1 MAAILAH
8 MQLVRDLVKE
18 NPKLFSKSDLRY
30 LIQGAT
36 YPDIYYI
43 TGLRSITKKPNVS
56 KYLHETVD
64 DDYSFGKIML
74 EKAKNKQERLFALG
88 FISHFILDKHI
99 HNYINSTELE
109 HSVKHLVSE
118 YYLDTKFKNQKIP
131 IPRYPLKLI
140 KACFKESNPKE
151 YEKFKKRIKLSV
163 NSILF
168 YQFVNRFLINKIIN
182 ARYKKEKYKK
192 RLSLLDIPFKL
203 ARLSK
208 YQKHGY
214 DYKALLNPD
223 ISIKKEHTEKMYS
236 LFYKAK
242 GEFLDFILD
251 YELKISDYT
260 SKQTKILDFEKY

>member
-8 MQLVRDLVKE
+8 MQFVRDVITE
-18 NPKLFSKSDLRY
+18 NPKIFSKSDLRY

-56 KYLHETVD
+56 KLLHETTD
-64 DDYSFGKIML
+64 DEYSFAKLLL
-74 EKAKNKQERLFALG
+74 EKAKNRQEKLFALG
-88 FISHFILDKHI
+88 FISHFILDKYI
-99 HNYINSTELE
+99 HDYINSTELS

-140 KACFKESNPKE
+140 KSCFKEYYPKD
-151 YEKFKKRIKLSV
+151 YDKYKKRIKLSI
-163 NSILF
+163 NSIIF
-168 YQFVNRFLINKIIN
+168 YEFANRFIINKIVN
-182 ARYKKEKYKK
+182 ARYRKEKYNT
-192 RLSLLDIPFKL
+192 RLSLLNIPFKL

-208 YQKHGY
+208 YQKLGY

-223 ISIKKEHTEKMYS
+223 ISIKKKHIEKMYA
-236 LFYKAK
+236 LFLKAK
-242 GEFLDFILD
+242 EEFIDFIAD
-251 YELKISDYT
+251 YELHVSDYT
-260 SKQTKILDFEKY
+260 SKQRKIIDFE